1 MADLPVF
8 CVRKP
13 EENYLKVGFY
23 PQKRTKANCYKTS
36 VVRSTDNRRLQKII
50 WLIRLCQWLMR
61 LSNIRLKNDL
71 GN

>member
-13 EENYLKVGFY
+13 KENYSRVGSY
-23 PQKRTKANCYKTS
+23 PQKRIKANYDETS
-36 VVRSTDNRRLQKII
+36 VVRSKDNRRLQNII
-50 WLIRLCQWLMR
+50 WRIRLCQRLMR